1 MDYQS
6 IMADPVDGT
15 RVGRLY
21 LETPSR
27 PDAPSVR
34 DAYASFSRQVDWQYD
49 LMTRPVARGGYGI
62 TVVPRQEDPY
72 RDAGEMF
79 HDVATRSVLRVYRT
93 GEGQH
98 HPILSDATND
108 RFRAVHDYFG
118 HFQSAR
124 GFDRHGEEAA
134 WVCHSRMF
142 VGAGQRAMTTETR
155 GQSSA
160 FIWVNEGSAFPPQKA
175 LLLPEWVSTVPL
187 KWLV

>member
-15 RVGRLY
+15 RIGRLY
-21 LETPSR
+21 LSTPSR

-34 DAYASFSRQVDWQYD
+34 DAYASFTRQVEWQYD
-49 LMTRPVARGGYGI
+49 LMTRPVAQGGYGI
-62 TVVPRQEDPY
+62 TVVPQQEDPY

-108 RFRAVHDYFG
+108 RFRAVHDFFG

-134 WVCHSRMF
+134 WVHHSKMF
-142 VGAGQRAMTTETR
+142 VGAAVRAMTTETR

-160 FIWVNEGSAFPPQKA
+160 FIWCNGGREFPPQKA